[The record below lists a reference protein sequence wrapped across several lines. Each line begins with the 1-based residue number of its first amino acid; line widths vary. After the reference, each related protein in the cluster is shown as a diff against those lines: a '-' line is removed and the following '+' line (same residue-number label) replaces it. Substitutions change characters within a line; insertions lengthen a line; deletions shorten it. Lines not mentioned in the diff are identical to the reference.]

1 MNNML
6 NEKCRRGEQEIPMMN
21 GITMN
26 KDNRK
31 NKITRPEGCTLRN
44 DFDKVFLNRHGYYE
58 LKEKN
63 TQQER

>member
-1 MNNML
+1 
-6 NEKCRRGEQEIPMMN
+6 MMN

-31 NKITRPEGCTLRN
+31 NKIIRPEGCTLRN

-63 TQQER
+63 TQQERKQNRKNTGGTDNE

>member
-1 MNNML
+1 
-6 NEKCRRGEQEIPMMN
+6 MMN
-21 GITMN
+21 GITMK

-31 NKITRPEGCTLRN
+31 NKIIRPVGCTLRN